1 MSKDIAFDNETRTK
15 MAAGVNKLADAV
27 RVTIGPKGRYVAM
40 QKEHEKPNVSND
52 GATVA
57 ANVDLEDPIENMGM
71 KIVREAAIA
80 ANNDAGDGT
89 TTATILSD
97 AIVSEGVRCVI
108 SGSDPLALRRGI
120 QRAAD
125 VVADEVLKNAVEV
138 TTREQIAEIATV
150 SAGDRQIGEKIAEA
164 MDAIGRD
171 GVISVE
177 KSQNFGIEVKILKGM
192 MFDNGFISPYMADDP
207 ARLEGELTEPYILL
221 TDQRLGDNFADIVP
235 VLEEV
240 MQSGHP
246 LLIAAEDVRGEALNT
261 LLMNRRRGTLTSVA
275 VKAPALGDRRKA
287 ELEDLAILT
296 GGEVITPDRGLTLAD
311 ARKSMLGRA
320 ASVQITK
327 DRTTILGGK
336 GKPEAIEQRCDQLRA
351 QIETEKIDYDRDVL
365 RERLAKLS
373 SGIAVMEVGAA
384 TESEM
389 NEIRSRIQDAL
400 LATRSAAEQGLV
412 AGGGVALLQA
422 ASALDGLVCE
432 NAEEQLGI
440 DILRKALEVPL
451 RALAENAGYRGDV
464 AVEKVKELPLG
475 QGLDC
480 MTGEYGDMI
489 GRGIADPAKVTV
501 TALQAAASVA
511 SLILITNASVSETV
525 PEEDYRPR
533 RNPVL
538 PCGPAQ
544 SRGPAVVRHGVRSF
558 PFNRY
563 AAPVIR
569 ACP

>member
-164 MDAIGRD
+164 M
-171 GVISVE
+171 E

-501 TALQAAASVA
+501 TSGRRLRGVVDPDHERLRQRDGARGRLTSSPKPGSAMRARAIARARCRLCVA
-511 SLILITNASVSETV
+511 V
-525 PEEDYRPR
+525 P
-533 RNPVL
+533 
-538 PCGPAQ
+538 
-544 SRGPAVVRHGVRSF
+544 VRSTAWKRVDLV
-558 PFNRY
+558 NH
-563 AAPVIR
+563 
-569 ACP
+569 

>member
-57 ANVDLEDPIENMGM
+57 ANVDLEDPVENMGM

-97 AIVSEGVRCVI
+97 AIVSEGVR
-108 SGSDPLALRRGI
+108 SAS

-261 LLMNRRRGTLTSVA
+261 LLVNRRRGTLTSVA

-525 PEEDYRPR
+525 PEED
-533 RNPVL
+533 
-538 PCGPAQ
+538 
-544 SRGPAVVRHGVRSF
+544 
-558 PFNRY
+558 
-563 AAPVIR
+563 
-569 ACP
+569 

>member
-120 QRAAD
+120 QRA
-125 VVADEVLKNAVEV
+125 
-138 TTREQIAEIATV
+138 
-150 SAGDRQIGEKIAEA
+150 
-164 MDAIGRD
+164 
-171 GVISVE
+171 VISVE

-511 SLILITNASVSETV
+511 SLILITNASVSEMV
-525 PEEDYRPR
+525 PEED
-533 RNPVL
+533 
-538 PCGPAQ
+538 
-544 SRGPAVVRHGVRSF
+544 
-558 PFNRY
+558 
-563 AAPVIR
+563 
-569 ACP
+569 

>member
-171 GVISVE
+171 G
-177 KSQNFGIEVKILKGM
+177 VKILKGM

-525 PEEDYRPR
+525 PEED
-533 RNPVL
+533 
-538 PCGPAQ
+538 
-544 SRGPAVVRHGVRSF
+544 
-558 PFNRY
+558 
-563 AAPVIR
+563 
-569 ACP
+569 

>member
-336 GKPEAIEQRCDQLRA
+336 GTPEAIEQRCDQLRA

-511 SLILITNASVSETV
+511 SLILITNASVSEMV

>member
-1 MSKDIAFDNETRTK
+1 
-15 MAAGVNKLADAV
+15 
-27 RVTIGPKGRYVAM
+27 
-40 QKEHEKPNVSND
+40 
-52 GATVA
+52 
-57 ANVDLEDPIENMGM
+57 
-71 KIVREAAIA
+71 
-80 ANNDAGDGT
+80 
-89 TTATILSD
+89 
-97 AIVSEGVRCVI
+97 
-108 SGSDPLALRRGI
+108 
-120 QRAAD
+120 
-125 VVADEVLKNAVEV
+125 
-138 TTREQIAEIATV
+138 
-150 SAGDRQIGEKIAEA
+150 
-164 MDAIGRD
+164 
-171 GVISVE
+171 
-177 KSQNFGIEVKILKGM
+177 
-192 MFDNGFISPYMADDP
+192 MADDP

-511 SLILITNASVSETV
+511 SLILITNASVSEMV
-525 PEEDYRPR
+525 PEED
-533 RNPVL
+533 
-538 PCGPAQ
+538 
-544 SRGPAVVRHGVRSF
+544 
-558 PFNRY
+558 
-563 AAPVIR
+563 
-569 ACP
+569 

>member
-27 RVTIGPKGRYVAM
+27 RVTIGPKGRDVAM

-150 SAGDRQIGEKIAEA
+150 AAGDRQIGEKIAEA

-525 PEEDYRPR
+525 PEED
-533 RNPVL
+533 
-538 PCGPAQ
+538 
-544 SRGPAVVRHGVRSF
+544 
-558 PFNRY
+558 
-563 AAPVIR
+563 
-569 ACP
+569 

>member
-52 GATVA
+52 GATMA

-171 GVISVE
+171 GV
-177 KSQNFGIEVKILKGM
+177 
-192 MFDNGFISPYMADDP
+192 ISPYMADDP

-511 SLILITNASVSETV
+511 SLILITNASVSEMV
-525 PEEDYRPR
+525 PEED
-533 RNPVL
+533 
-538 PCGPAQ
+538 
-544 SRGPAVVRHGVRSF
+544 
-558 PFNRY
+558 
-563 AAPVIR
+563 
-569 ACP
+569 

>member
-177 KSQNFGIEVKILKGM
+177 KSQN
-192 MFDNGFISPYMADDP
+192 FDNGFISPYMADDP

-464 AVEKVKELPLG
+464 AVEKVKELPL
-475 QGLDC
+475 DC

-511 SLILITNASVSETV
+511 SLILITNASVSEMV
-525 PEEDYRPR
+525 PEED
-533 RNPVL
+533 
-538 PCGPAQ
+538 
-544 SRGPAVVRHGVRSF
+544 
-558 PFNRY
+558 
-563 AAPVIR
+563 
-569 ACP
+569 

>member
-97 AIVSEGVRCVI
+97 AIVTEGVRCVI

-125 VVADEVLKNAVEV
+125 VV
-138 TTREQIAEIATV
+138 
-150 SAGDRQIGEKIAEA
+150 A

-464 AVEKVKELPLG
+464 AVEKVKELPLVW
-475 QGLDC
+475 
-480 MTGEYGDMI
+480 I
-489 GRGIADPAKVTV
+489 V
-501 TALQAAASVA
+501 
-511 SLILITNASVSETV
+511 
-525 PEEDYRPR
+525 
-533 RNPVL
+533 
-538 PCGPAQ
+538 
-544 SRGPAVVRHGVRSF
+544 
-558 PFNRY
+558 
-563 AAPVIR
+563 
-569 ACP
+569 

>member
-1 MSKDIAFDNETRTK
+1 MSKDIAFDNETRAK
-15 MAAGVNKLADAV
+15 MAAGVNKLAGAV

-71 KIVREAAIA
+71 KIVREAAVA

-125 VVADEVLKNAVEV
+125 AVAQEVLKDAVEV
-138 TTREQIAEIATV
+138 STREQLAEIATV
-150 SAGDRQIGEKIAEA
+150 SAGDRVIGEKIAEA
-164 MDAIGRD
+164 MDAIGKD
-171 GVISVE
+171 GIISVE

-192 MFDNGFISPYMADDP
+192 MFDNGFISPYMADDQG
-207 ARLEGELTEPYILL
+207 RLEGELKEPYILL

-246 LLIAAEDVRGEALNT
+246 LLIAAEDVRGEALNA
-261 LLMNRRRGTLTSVA
+261 LLMNRRRGTLISVA

-296 GGEVITPDRGLTLAD
+296 GGEVITPDRGLSLSD

-336 GKPEAIEQRCDQLRA
+336 GKPEDVEQRCAQLRA
-351 QIETEKIDYDRDVL
+351 EIERTQIDYDRDVL

-422 ASALDGLVCE
+422 AAALDDLKCDDP
-432 NAEEQLGI
+432 EEQLGV
-440 DILRKALEVPL
+440 DILRKALEEPL

-464 AVEKVKELPLG
+464 AVETVKELPQG
-475 QGLDC
+475 HGLDC

-489 GRGIADPAKVTV
+489 SRGIADPAKVTC

-511 SLILITNASVSETV
+511 SLILITNASVSDMV
-525 PEEDYRPR
+525 PEED
-533 RNPVL
+533 
-538 PCGPAQ
+538 
-544 SRGPAVVRHGVRSF
+544 
-558 PFNRY
+558 
-563 AAPVIR
+563 
-569 ACP
+569 

>member
-246 LLIAAEDVRGEALNT
+246 

-525 PEEDYRPR
+525 PEED
-533 RNPVL
+533 
-538 PCGPAQ
+538 
-544 SRGPAVVRHGVRSF
+544 
-558 PFNRY
+558 
-563 AAPVIR
+563 
-569 ACP
+569 